1 PLFSESGIPARI
13 KIGLAAVFSILIGP
27 MLPTPYFTHGNHY
40 EILFLV
46 LTQTLIGLL
55 MGLTMRIIFSAVQTA
70 GEFIG
75 LQMGLS
81 FASFFDPATGS
92 NTAVLARFLNVVA
105 MLVFISVDGHL
116 FLLDVLFYSFSE
128 IPVTLVP
135 LSVDGIGVFLDW
147 SRYIWFSGLLLALPL
162 MIVLLSINLAFGILI
177 RSLQHMPTF
186 ADGLFLFSGL
196 LLALPLII
204 FLLSINL
211 AFGILNR
218 TAQQLTVFAVGFPI
232 TLSVGFILLVLVIPR
247 TAPFLLELFATG
259 FDALRAVLWGLSE

>member
-1 PLFSESGIPARI
+1 
-13 KIGLAAVFSILIGP
+13 

-116 FLLDVLFYSFSE
+116 FLLDVLFYSFTE
-128 IPVTLVP
+128 ISVSLTPFSLV
-135 LSVDGIGVFLDW
+135 VIGVFL
-147 SRYIWFSGLLLALPL
+147 YLTPFSCVFGLL
-162 MIVLLSINLAFGILI
+162 
-177 RSLQHMPTF
+177 
-186 ADGLFLFSGL
+186 
-196 LLALPLII
+196 
-204 FLLSINL
+204 
-211 AFGILNR
+211 
-218 TAQQLTVFAVGFPI
+218 
-232 TLSVGFILLVLVIPR
+232 
-247 TAPFLLELFATG
+247 
-259 FDALRAVLWGLSE
+259 